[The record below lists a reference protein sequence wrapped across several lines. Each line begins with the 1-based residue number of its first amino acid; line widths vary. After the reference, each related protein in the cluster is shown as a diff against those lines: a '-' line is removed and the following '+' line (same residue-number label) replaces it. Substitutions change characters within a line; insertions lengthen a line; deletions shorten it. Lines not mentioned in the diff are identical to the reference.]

1 MVLSFGGSDVSGA
14 RYVPM
19 WGLAG
24 EATLGPGR
32 GGAPSA
38 HSTLYFVQGSWPVLG
53 TCWTGRTGPSLYLPY
68 SEARQHRELRTVGD
82 GSYTERQVP
91 RAHSSCVCISV
102 PSRAIA
108 QPDPVRLTCPMEER
122 GEGRKDQCER
132 RERVFFFLSRETFRQ
147 A

>member
-19 WGLAG
+19 WDLAG

-32 GGAPSA
+32 GRSP
-38 HSTLYFVQGSWPVLG
+38 LYFVQGSWPVLG
-53 TCWTGRTGPSLYLPY
+53 TCWTGRTGPSLYLPH
-68 SEARQHRELRTVGD
+68 SETRQHRELRTVGD
-82 GSYTERQVP
+82 GSYTEGQVP
-91 RAHSSCVCISV
+91 WARSSCVCTSV

-108 QPDPVRLTCPMEER
+108 QPDPVRLTWPMEER
-122 GEGRKDQCER
+122 GEGREDQCER
-132 RERVFFFLSRETFRQ
+132 RERVFFFLSHEMFCQ

>member
-1 MVLSFGGSDVSGA
+1 MYQVPVMSPCGA
-14 RYVPM
+14 WLVRLP
-19 WGLAG
+19 WGQAG
-24 EATLGPGR
+24 

-53 TCWTGRTGPSLYLPY
+53 TCWTGRTGPSLYLPH

-108 QPDPVRLTCPMEER
+108 GPGEINLAHGRKRR
-122 GEGRKDQCER
+122 GGGRTSVKEGREYFSSSAVR
-132 RERVFFFLSRETFRQ
+132 RFAKLS
-147 A
+147 